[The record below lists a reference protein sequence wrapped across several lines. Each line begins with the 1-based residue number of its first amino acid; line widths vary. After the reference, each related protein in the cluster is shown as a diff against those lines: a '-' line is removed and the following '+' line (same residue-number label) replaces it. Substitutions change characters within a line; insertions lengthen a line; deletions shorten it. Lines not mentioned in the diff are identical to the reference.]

1 MRKINLTKEEEA
13 IFLNTKVKEEDIQ
26 ELIKKYSVKKVDNVN
41 YVLCD
46 RKRDS
51 GENPDFLG
59 TKKALT
65 GILQKNETLRD
76 FAEFRLRLRPVIE
89 FRNRDFII
97 DAIKRK
103 NQEKWEEKMKHR

>member
-26 ELIKKYSVKKVDNVN
+26 ELIKKYSVKEVDDVK

-46 RKRDS
+46 RTRDS

-76 FAEFRLRLRPVIE
+76 FVEFRLRLRPVIE

-97 DAIKRK
+97 AAIKRK
-103 NQEKWEEKMKHR
+103 IKRNETK